1 MHRYLTLTL
10 IASTVTAFAKPP
22 AIAHPVQGEK
32 IAKVTSP
39 ADAKKAAPPTAVAPA
54 PEKADAPK
62 DKQAVETARL
72 AKESALIAERSKR
85 ATAELRA
92 TVDKLKLEKE
102 HLTEKLA
109 LEAIQRKSSGLK
121 ERRKFEIAQEK
132 LTRESTLAK
141 ARAEKLANEMK
152 AKQVEWAM
160 ETSRLEAEIKTLEVN
175 KKRDNYADTA
185 PSQLKNPVLKDGT
198 LVISDR
204 RITLNGAIV
213 SRTAD
218 HVSTRLN
225 YFNNKDTK
233 LPIFIVIDSSPGGS
247 VMSGYRILKAM
258 EGSRAPI
265 YVVVKSFAASMAA
278 TIATLAERSYA
289 YPNAV
294 ILHHQMSSTLMFA
307 NLNITEQ
314 KEMYEESQ
322 KWWARLAGPVAKKM
336 GISTDEFIKQMYENS
351 SSGDWS
357 EFADEAKRLKWI
369 DHIVTAIHETS
380 LVENPDAKKAATA
393 PAGPRSEYGMME
405 QVDDDGRPFVYL
417 PRTNPRDYYFMYNP
431 DNYYRSR

>member
-1 MHRYLTLTL
+1 MHRFLTLTL

-22 AIAHPVQGEK
+22 ATAHPVQGEK

-54 PEKADAPK
+54 PAKPDAPK
-62 DKQAVETARL
+62 DKQATESARL

-109 LEAIQRKSSGLK
+109 LEAIQRKSSDLK

-132 LTRESTLAK
+132 LIRESTLAK
-141 ARAEKLANEMK
+141 AKAEKLANEMK
-152 AKQVEWAM
+152 TKQVEWAM
-160 ETSRLEAEIKTLEVN
+160 ETSRLEAEIKTLEVTKN
-175 KKRDNYADTA
+175 RANYADTA

-336 GISTDEFIKQMYENS
+336 GVSTDEFIKQMYENS

-357 EFADEAKRLKWI
+357 EFADEAKRLKWV

-380 LVENPDAKKAATA
+380 LVKNPDAQKAATA
-393 PAGPRSEYGMME
+393 PSGPRSEYGMME